1 MTWRRSI
8 DTRSVGGRTDV
19 IAVINRLDKT
29 RGNATRSV
37 VVILLLW

>member
-8 DTRSVGGRTDV
+8 DTRSVDGRMDV
-19 IAVINRLDKT
+19 ITVINRLDKT